1 MKLIERDGKGRYL
14 PGQSGNPEGR
24 AKGLRNY
31 ITHERLML
39 EAALRD
45 YIADPSQ
52 GKKLLQGID
61 RVLTIAVM
69 GDDKDAIS
77 AMKLLLDRVMPAMPP
92 KLEEEAQR
100 SDRRLQ
106 IIIQTNPNAAA
117 PVRAIVDGEFTK
129 IEESKHE

>member
-1 MKLIERDGKGRYL
+1 VTSVQRDDKGRFL
-14 PGQSGNPEGR
+14 PGQSGNPEGK

-39 EAALRD
+39 EAGLRD

-52 GKKLLQGID
+52 GAKLLKGID
-61 RVLTIAVM
+61 RVLNIALE
-69 GDDKDAIS
+69 GQDKDALS

-92 KLEEEAQR
+92 KLEEEAQQT
-100 SDRRLQ
+100 DKKLQ
-106 IIIQTNPNAAA
+106 IIIQTNPNASV

-129 IEESKHE
+129 IEETQHE

>member
-1 MKLIERDGKGRYL
+1 MALIERDDKGRYL
-14 PGQSGNPEGR
+14 PGQTGNPAGK

-52 GKKLLQGID
+52 AEKLLEGIN
-61 RVLTIAVM
+61 RILTIAVS

-92 KLEEEAQR
+92 KLEEEAQ
-100 SDRRLQ
+100 STDKRLQ
-106 IIIQTNPNAAA
+106 IIIQTNPNATV
-117 PVRAIVDGEFTK
+117 PVQAVIDGEFTK
-129 IEESKHE
+129 IEESTK